1 MAPQSSTTAPSS
13 ASRLKSGSTSGSCS
27 RTRRGP
33 SSGARTSPYYRRTAS
48 AADCWSGRC
57 GSCTLLRRSPTT
69 ARATRPCGR
78 RTPPRPASGGT
89 SSEDHG
95 MTHDDLITRR
105 QALGRVAILLGG
117 AISAPT
123 LAGALDAATRRAWTA
138 PGPDWAPRTLDPGQL
153 ELVAVMADHIIPQT
167 DTPGARAAGVHRFVD
182 ALLTDHYPSPERD
195 RFVAGLADVDAQARS
210 RHGKAFVEC
219 AADQQLALLT
229 ALDEAADP
237 TVQIDSPRP
246 PETWLFRRM
255 KELTLVGYYT
265 SQIGATQELHPSPF
279 GAYRGDIPYSSVG
292 RAWS

>member
-1 MAPQSSTTAPSS
+1 
-13 ASRLKSGSTSGSCS
+13 
-27 RTRRGP
+27 
-33 SSGARTSPYYRRTAS
+33 
-48 AADCWSGRC
+48 
-57 GSCTLLRRSPTT
+57 
-69 ARATRPCGR
+69 
-78 RTPPRPASGGT
+78 
-89 SSEDHG
+89 

-105 QALGRVAILLGG
+105 QALSRVAILLGG

-182 ALLTDHYPSPERD
+182 ALLSDHYPSPERD
-195 RFVAGLADVDAQARS
+195 RFVAGLAEVDPRARS

-219 AADQQLALLT
+219 SADQQLALLT
-229 ALDEAADP
+229 EMDEAAYPAAGGDASRAP
-237 TVQIDSPRP
+237 D
-246 PETWLFRRM
+246 TWFFRRM

>member
-1 MAPQSSTTAPSS
+1 M
-13 ASRLKSGSTSGSCS
+13 
-27 RTRRGP
+27 
-33 SSGARTSPYYRRTAS
+33 
-48 AADCWSGRC
+48 
-57 GSCTLLRRSPTT
+57 
-69 ARATRPCGR
+69 
-78 RTPPRPASGGT
+78 
-89 SSEDHG
+89 E
-95 MTHDDLITRR
+95 HDELITRR

-167 DTPGARAAGVHRFVD
+167 DTPGGRAAGVHRFVD
-182 ALLTDHYPSPERD
+182 ALLSDHYPAPERD
-195 RFVAGLADVDAQARS
+195 RFVAGLADVNAQARS

-219 AADQQLALLT
+219 TSDQQVALLT
-229 ALDEAADP
+229 ALDEAAYP

-246 PETWLFRRM
+246 PETWFFRRM